1 MPRRCGRLAATK
13 SAEMRELAARVVDSF
28 RAKWSEK
35 PDAVSIEPLYLRWSE
50 AYMSHSYSYESYNRK

>member
-1 MPRRCGRLAATK
+1 
-13 SAEMRELAARVVDSF
+13 MRELVARVVDSF
-28 RAKWSEK
+28 RAKWSLK